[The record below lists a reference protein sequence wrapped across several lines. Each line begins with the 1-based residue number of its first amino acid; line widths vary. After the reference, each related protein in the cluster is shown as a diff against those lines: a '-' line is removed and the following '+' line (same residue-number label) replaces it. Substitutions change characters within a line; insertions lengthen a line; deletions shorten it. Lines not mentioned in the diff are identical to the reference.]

1 MKKILCVILCLTM
14 MMSVL
19 SGCSKTKNTDTADD
33 STGGAGNQTNTQGT
47 GKDAATATPAEDQ
60 PVTITIGVSPS
71 DSATDADIERWNT
84 AVADMKEKHP
94 NVTIKEAHYDY
105 APDTFVALAEAG
117 NLPTLYGTWFTEPQ
131 KLIQQGY
138 AADITAELQARNWV
152 EPMNKSLLSI
162 LSDENGKVY
171 GIPVTAYGLGL
182 MINVDLFKE
191 AGLVDSEGIP
201 VYPKT
206 WQDVAEDAKK
216 IKDATGEAGLVLLA
230 QDNGGGWHFSNIAW
244 NFGAILTIEN
254 ADGTYTANLDSPE
267 AIQAMEF
274 VKSLK
279 WDYDVLTADPTTEN
293 WGTGFTALGAGTA
306 AMYIA
311 ANDAIAMPIT
321 NGLELGHLAICAFP
335 AGPNGDQYSLAGGNA
350 YMFSPDATEAE
361 INAAL
366 DFAEIYGYGPST
378 DSLTGFETG
387 IKSNKEA
394 GRPVVKPF
402 PIWTN
407 DDLISGQNTIIEKYS
422 DGVNPKM
429 YSNYFDIVTKEGNLH
444 TEDKGSVQDMYA
456 ELTKVLQEA
465 LTNKNADIAAL
476 MKTADDNYQKILDD
490 LK

>member
-1 MKKILCVILCLTM
+1 MKKILSIILCLVM
-14 MMSVL
+14 VMSLL
-19 SGCSKTKNTDTADD
+19 SGCSKDKTSDDTNDVA
-33 STGGAGNQTNTQGT
+33 GGTSDTTNTGDNT
-47 GKDAATATPAEDQ
+47 ATATPAEDQ
-60 PVTITIGVSPS
+60 PVTITIGISPS

-84 AVADMKEKHP
+84 AVATMKEKHP
-94 NVTIKEAHYDY
+94 NVTVKEAHYDY

-131 KLIQQGY
+131 KLINQGY
-138 AADITAELQARNWV
+138 AADITSELQARNWID
-152 EPMNKSLLSI
+152 PMNKSLLSI
-162 LSDENGKVY
+162 LSDKDGKVY
-171 GIPVTAYGLGL
+171 GVPVTAYGLGL
-182 MINVDLFKE
+182 MINVDMFKA
-191 AGLVDSEGIP
+191 AGLVDGEGVPIF
-201 VYPKT
+201 PKT
-206 WQDVAEDAKK
+206 WQEVAEDAKK
-216 IKDATGEAGLVLLA
+216 IKDATGEAGLVILA
-230 QDNGGGWHFSNIAW
+230 QDGGGGWHFSNIAW
-244 NFGAILTIEN
+244 SFGATLTIEN
-254 ADGTYTANLDSPE
+254 ADDTYTANLDSPE

-293 WGTGFTALGAGTA
+293 WGTGFTNLGAGTA

-311 ANDAIAMPIT
+311 ANDAIGMPIN

-366 DFAEIYGYGPST
+366 DFTEIYGYGPST
-378 DSLTGFETG
+378 DSLAGYESS
-387 IKSNKEA
+387 IKGNKEA

-407 DDLISGQNTIIEKYS
+407 EDLISGQNAIIEKYN

-456 ELTKVLQEA
+456 ELTKVLQA
-465 LTNKNADIAAL
+465 VLTDKNADVAAL
-476 MKTADDNYQKILDD
+476 MKTADQNYQKILDD